1 MPGAVSVAGTLCFS
15 CRVDG
20 RRARRS
26 GGAGLFFSPCSSH
39 RGFVMKKLMMSLMV
53 LSILALCLGASEA
66 ARPPDVKQVSKNCK
80 WGCVHVWHVDINDES
95 AHTRLPW
102 VRFRG
107 EDGRFHR
114 AHRFYLKTRDVSL
127 RVMAVSPSSYL
138 GWGCGRAI
146 LGKTCSRIRGLPDH
160 RKIFV
165 QMLYGDKPYAARYDF
180 RFVDVRG
187 RAKKF
192 KDVDMGSWGTRN
204 RRPPTL
210 QYHGSGKYST
220 LKAVKAVRAEKVDD
234 CGSDRCFLWRS
245 VNEDR
250 FKKDWDAL
258 DALFEKYPVRRI
270 GRYPYHRLL
279 IENQGRLRLNV
290 MQVSPS
296 SYAGRGDAHRIRL
309 AKNKMI
315 FMEMIHKAYARKAYE
330 KKTMVYDFR
339 FVEKGGRKNTFR
351 EVVLDPDSKFQR
363 IVYRGGRKP
372 RLKVIQIY
380 ITRVWMSKAETT
392 YTAR

>member
-1 MPGAVSVAGTLCFS
+1 MWKLIVSF
-15 CRVDG
+15 
-20 RRARRS
+20 
-26 GGAGLFFSPCSSH
+26 
-39 RGFVMKKLMMSLMV
+39 MV
-53 LSILALCLGASEA
+53 LCVLALCLGASEA
-66 ARPPDVKQVSKNCK
+66 ARSPDVKQVSKNCK
-80 WGCVHVWHVDINDES
+80 WGCVHVWYVDINDES

-138 GWGCGRAI
+138 GWGCDWWAK
-146 LGKTCSRIRGLPDH
+146 GKTCNRIRGLPDH

-165 QMLYGDKPYAARYDF
+165 QMLYGDEPHAARYDF
-180 RFVDVRG
+180 RFVDVRDK
-187 RAKKF
+187 AKKF

-210 QYHGSGKYST
+210 QYHGSGKYSV
-220 LKAVKAVRAEKVDD
+220 LGAVKVARVKTVDD
-234 CGSDRCFLWRS
+234 CGSDRCFHWRS
-245 VNEDR
+245 VNKDN
-250 FKKDWDAL
+250 FKKNLDAL
-258 DALFEKYPVRRI
+258 DSLYEKYPERRI

-279 IENQGRLRLNV
+279 IENQGRLRLDV

-296 SYAGRGDAHRIRL
+296 SYAGRGDAHQIRL

-315 FMEMIHKAYARKAYE
+315 FMEMIHKAYARKAYG
-330 KKTMVYDFR
+330 KKNMVYDFG
-339 FVEKGGRKNTFR
+339 FVEKGGKKNTFR

-363 IVYRGGRKP
+363 IVYQGGKKP
-372 RLKVIQIY
+372 RLKVIQVY
-380 ITRVWMSKAETT
+380 FTRTRIPIAETT